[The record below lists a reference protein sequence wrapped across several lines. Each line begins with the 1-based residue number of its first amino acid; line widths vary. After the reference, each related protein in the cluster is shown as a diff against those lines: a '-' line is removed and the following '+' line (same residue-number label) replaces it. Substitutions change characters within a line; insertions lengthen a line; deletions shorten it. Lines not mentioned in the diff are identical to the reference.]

1 MVRRG
6 KQSLLLPPRGVAFN
20 GRAFAVAAL
29 ANDELAARAMAFA
42 AAFEQ
47 QSTADRAMRGEY
59 WLAART
65 VGVVSRRCREHASPR
80 REVHA
85 WCHMYRYTHIYTSG
99 QVLSMYACE
108 KSRFQTYWQPNE
120 RACGNRCGHTA
131 LTSLQAPGLRRPA
144 GICRR
149 DLSGARA
156 WVAADRSRSTRSRFR
171 FPATAQ

>member
-6 KQSLLLPPRGVAFN
+6 KQSLLLPLRGVAFN

-29 ANDELAARAMAFA
+29 ANDELAARTPAFA
-42 AAFEQ
+42 AALKQ
-47 QSTADRAMRGEY
+47 QPAADRAMSCENR
-59 WLAART
+59 WADRRI
-65 VGVVSRRCREHASPR
+65 GVVGWRCRKHASPSREAR
-80 REVHA
+80 RSTHT
-85 WCHMYRYTHIYTSG
+85 YIYTHIYTSG